1 MNYLQAVSHLSII
14 KASIWGSY
22 SMINR
27 ENPVESSS
35 PAPSGRNRRALLIG
49 IEADI
54 ERRLRGVSERSIAAW
69 RDVQALQTL
78 LKSSF
83 STIAPLI
90 NLDRQRL
97 EEEIYAAASNCQ
109 PNDLLLIY
117 YSGQGMVDEDGHLFL
132 AATNTRNN
140 TLGELNKA
148 TAIAFSSLQSLL
160 SDCPAQQVIILD
172 CSFLG
177 SSSHR
182 IDIAAQLGAPN
193 RIVLS
198 ATSTTGYTTAHKQG
212 ELSVYTEFLREAIE
226 TGCGLPP
233 GTAVTTHQIHQY
245 IQSRMQPA
253 FPAVEPQIIPPHP
266 EVAVAI
272 ATAPPRNDALMYR
285 SEVEER
291 AKSGTISDF
300 DRLLLNWHRNQLGL
314 SPDTANQIEAS
325 VLKPHQTH
333 LQNRQRYQDTLKA
346 IAQFQYPFKPATEMA
361 LDQLRQQLGL
371 SPDQAAAIAKETLAA
386 PEQRYRQ
393 NLQQYEQYVAQQV
406 ASGAWLDRA
415 QRNEFRYLEEQLH
428 LLPRHV
434 NVIWQRH
441 APAPSAVPPESD
453 DPQLPPYAAR
463 LQQYQQFFLDHAAPN
478 RPLPPQTLQE
488 LDSLQQSLHLR
499 SIDVALAEETA
510 VRQQRDR
517 DEAQLQRYQQELLM
531 ADDSPS
537 SQAHLKQMQRG
548 VNEKDAAIAELI
560 AALLNPQKT
569 PTVTETIAPPI
580 DQPTQVADSTAI
592 ESETPLEAPI
602 VTVPPETLIDESS
615 QPDHPLPVDDDRTEP
630 PRHLREI
637 PPGQTLP
644 PSRRRASIADR
655 LSDRSLPLRLLKAIL
670 FAIVAVVVGRFVIA
684 QILRILPYPIDN
696 IIGITLF
703 GLIIIF
709 AWKQIDQLR

>member
-1 MNYLQAVSHLSII
+1 MS
-14 KASIWGSY
+14 
-22 SMINR
+22 
-27 ENPVESSS
+27 
-35 PAPSGRNRRALLIG
+35 APSGRTCHALLIG

-69 RDVQALQTL
+69 RDVQALQVL
-78 LKSSF
+78 LKPSF
-83 STIAPLI
+83 STVAPLI

-132 AATNTRNN
+132 AAANTRNN
-140 TLGELNKA
+140 TIGELNKA

-177 SSSHR
+177 TAPR

-193 RIVLS
+193 RMILS
-198 ATSTTGYTTAHKQG
+198 ATRTTSYTTAHKQG

-245 IQSRMQPA
+245 IQSRMHPA
-253 FPAVEPQIIPPHP
+253 FPTVEPQITPPHP

-272 ATAPPRNDALMYR
+272 AVAPPRNDTLMYR

-314 SPDTANQIEAS
+314 SPDTASQIEAS

-333 LQNRQRYQDTLKA
+333 LQNRQRYQDTLRA

-371 SPDQAAAIAKETLAA
+371 SPNQAGAIAKETLAES
-386 PEQRYRQ
+386 EQRYRQ
-393 NLQQYEQYVAQQV
+393 NLQQYEQYVAQQIE
-406 ASGAWLDRA
+406 SGAWLDRA

-428 LLPRHV
+428 LLPRHL

-441 APAPSAVPPESD
+441 APAPSTASPERND
-453 DPQLPPYAAR
+453 LNLPPYATR
-463 LQQYQQFFLDHAAPN
+463 LQQYQQFFFDRAAPDREALPAGY
-478 RPLPPQTLQE
+478 RPLPAQTLQE
-488 LDSLQQSLHLR
+488 LDSLQQTLHLQP
-499 SIDVALAEETA
+499 IDVALVEETA
-510 VRQQRDR
+510 VRQKRDR
-517 DEAQLQRYQQELLM
+517 YDAALQRYQQELLL

-548 VNEKDAAIAELI
+548 VDEQDAAIAELI
-560 AALLNPQKT
+560 AALLNPQKQPAVSEAIDS
-569 PTVTETIAPPI
+569 PT
-580 DQPTQVADSTAI
+580 DQPTLIADSAALESETPL
-592 ESETPLEAPI
+592 SETPLEAPI
-602 VTVPPETLIDESS
+602 AAVSPANARSHRPS
-615 QPDHPLPVDDDRTEP
+615 QPAHPLPSDDDRTAP
-630 PRHLREI
+630 PRNLREI
-637 PPGQTLP
+637 LPGQTLP
-644 PSRRRASIADR
+644 PSRRRASFIER
-655 LSDRSLPLRLLKAIL
+655 LRDRSLPLRFLKAIL
-670 FAIVAVVVGRFVIA
+670 FAIVAVVVGRFIIA

-703 GLIIIF
+703 GLVIIF
-709 AWKQIDQLR
+709 SWKQIDQLR

>member
-1 MNYLQAVSHLSII
+1 
-14 KASIWGSY
+14 
-22 SMINR
+22 MINR
-27 ENPVESSS
+27 ENPVESMS
-35 PAPSGRNRRALLIG
+35 APSGHTRHALLIG

-54 ERRLRGVSERSIAAW
+54 ERRLRGVSERPIAAW
-69 RDVQALQTL
+69 RDVQALQAL

-83 STIAPLI
+83 STVAPLI

-97 EEEIYAAASNCQ
+97 EEEIYAAARNCQ
-109 PNDLLLIY
+109 SDDLLLIY
-117 YSGQGMVDEDGHLFL
+117 YSGQGMIDEDGHLFL
-132 AATNTRNN
+132 AASNTRNN
-140 TLGELNKA
+140 TLAELNKA
-148 TAIAFSSLQSLL
+148 TAIAFASLQSLL

-177 SSSHR
+177 GNSPR

-193 RIVLS
+193 RIILS
-198 ATSTTGYTTAHKQG
+198 ATSTTSYTTAHKQG

-253 FPAVEPQIIPPHP
+253 FPTVEPQIMPPHP

-272 ATAPPRNDALMYR
+272 AIAPPRNETLTYR

-333 LQNRQRYQDTLKA
+333 LQNRQRYQDTLRS

-371 SPDQAAAIAKETLAA
+371 SPHQAEAIAQEILAE

-393 NLQQYEQYVAQQV
+393 NLQQYEQYVAGQIE
-406 ASGAWLDRA
+406 SGAWLDRA

-428 LLPRHV
+428 LLPRHL

-441 APAPSAVPPESD
+441 APALSTASPERND
-453 DPQLPPYAAR
+453 LNLPPYATR
-463 LQQYQQFFLDHAAPN
+463 LQQYQQFFFDRAAPD

-488 LDSLQQSLHLR
+488 LDSLQQMLHLQP
-499 SIDVALAEETA
+499 IDVALAEEAA
-510 VRQQRDR
+510 VRQKRDR
-517 DEAQLQRYQQELLM
+517 DDANLQRYQQELLL
-531 ADDSPS
+531 ADDSS
-537 SQAHLKQMQRG
+537 ASQAHLKQMQRN
-548 VNEKDAAIAELI
+548 VSEKDAAIAELI
-560 AALLNPQKT
+560 AALLNPQKQ
-569 PTVTETIAPPI
+569 PTVTESI
-580 DQPTQVADSTAI
+580 DPLTEQRTQIVDSAAL

-602 VTVPPETLIDESS
+602 AAVPPVTLVNEPP
-615 QPDHPLPVDDDRTEP
+615 QPDRPLPVDDDRTAP
-630 PRHLREI
+630 PRNLREI

-644 PSRRRASIADR
+644 PSRRQASFVDR
-655 LSDRSLPLRLLKAIL
+655 LRDRSLPLQLLKAIL
-670 FAIVAVVVGRFVIA
+670 FAIVAVVVGRFIIA

-709 AWKQIDQLR
+709 SWKQIDKLR